1 MSVKGLDTCEELPVV
16 ADGDEDLHVGA
27 HGGLE
32 DAQGAGSELVL
43 FKLRQLVL
51 TVCRGSRSASGVAA
65 GRRGLGENWG
75 ERIGELEGGGTYV
88 SSERVF
94 VRSSLGSC

>member
-16 ADGDEDLHVGA
+16 ADGDEDLHVGT

-65 GRRGLGENWG
+65 GREDWERTGGKGSENWRG
-75 ERIGELEGGGTYV
+75 R
-88 SSERVF
+88 RV
-94 VRSSLGSC
+94 RQL

>member
-1 MSVKGLDTCEELPVV
+1 MSVKGLDACEELPVV
-16 ADGDEDLHVGA
+16 ADGDEDLHVGT

-32 DAQGAGSELVL
+32 DAQGAGRELVL

-65 GRRGLGENWG
+65 GR
-75 ERIGELEGGGTYV
+75 ERIGRELGGKDRRIGGGGAYV

-94 VRSSLGSC
+94 VRSSLGSR